1 MTRGASPL
9 HQILRYTSL
18 FLGTVTI
25 GFGLH
30 YVFFPRSAFN
40 NFGFSAPSSASPDL
54 ELLDN
59 ILVLFGAK
67 DIFVGVSIWAATL
80 MGSRKIAGINVLA
93 LGLCAAL
100 DGWVVKNSKG
110 AVPGGEWGHWGYG
123 SVALGVG
130 AAMLT

>member
-1 MTRGASPL
+1 MALGASPL
-9 HQILRYTSL
+9 HQTLRYASL
-18 FLGTVTI
+18 FLGTVTF

-40 NFGFSAPSSASPDL
+40 NFGFAAPSAASTDR

-59 ILVLFGAK
+59 ILILFGAK
-67 DIFVGVSIWAATL
+67 DMFVGVSIWAAIL
-80 MGSRKIAGINVLA
+80 AGNRKIAGINVLA